1 MMDLSAIWTMT
12 SSDLRQRLRD
22 KSVFIFGLAVPLALI
37 TVFNFLFAGIGDAE
51 SMGPITVGVAIPD
64 GDQVADGL
72 PGVLDGVDNP
82 DISVQDVVP
91 TDAEAAVED
100 DSIDV
105 AVVVPDGFGATVLT
119 GGQADVEVIVP
130 ADEGLEEQV
139 VTAIVLGYVDR
150 VTALSTVASAASS
163 AGFDE
168 AAVQQVVA
176 TVRQGTQSPGLTSV
190 VGETSDEQLGVEAY
204 LVAGQTALFM
214 FFTIGFGVISYVE
227 ERENGTLPR
236 LQSMPIRPGSI
247 IVAKT
252 LVSFVLGVAST
263 TVLLTAGSMLF
274 GASFGRVGPIAVL
287 VVATVVAVTSLVL
300 LVTKVARTSEQAQIA
315 NTIIGLVLGM
325 LGGAFF
331 PVTGSGWLARLADLT
346 PPAAFIR
353 GLGITSGGGGVTDL
367 GGPLLVMAG
376 FLLVAIAAFV
386 AIPSREGQ

>member
-37 TVFNFLFAGIGDAE
+37 TVFNFLFSGIGDAE
-51 SMGPITVGVAIPD
+51 SMGPITVGISVPADDPVA
-64 GDQVADGL
+64 GGL
-72 PGVLDGVDNP
+72 PGVLDDVDSP
-82 DISVQDVVP
+82 DISVEDVGP
-91 TDAEAAVED
+91 DDAAAAIED
-100 DSIDV
+100 DRIDV
-105 AVVVPDGFGATVLT
+105 AVIVPDGFGQTVLA
-119 GGQADVEVIVP
+119 GGEVDVDVIMP

-139 VTAIVLGYVDR
+139 VTAIVLGYVDQAAA
-150 VTALSTVASAASS
+150 VSTAVSAADG
-163 AGFDE
+163 AGLDE
-168 AAVQQVVA
+168 AAVQQVAA
-176 TVRQGTQSPGLTSV
+176 TVAQGGQAPVLQST
-190 VGETSDEQLGVEAY
+190 VGETSDEQLGLEAY

-214 FFTIGFGVISYVE
+214 FFTVGFGVISYVE

-263 TVLLTAGSMLF
+263 TVLLTAGSLVF

-300 LVTKVARTSEQAQIA
+300 LVTKVARTAEQAQVA

-353 GLGITSGGGGVTDL
+353 GLGITSGGGGVSDL
-367 GGPLLVMAG
+367 VGPLLVMAG
-376 FLLVAIAAFV
+376 FMLVSVIAFV
-386 AIPSREGQ
+386 TVPAREGA